1 MTSVFAVW
9 SLLSSSQRVSAIVLF
24 GWMLV
29 GMALEMLGIGLIV
42 PALALLVGNPGAAPA
57 GVAGML
63 QERLG
68 GVSQERLLL
77 WGVTAIIAIYVL
89 KTAVLLFINWQQH
102 RFVAGLNADLSSRLF
117 SAYMRQPWPFHLQR
131 SSAVLIRNLEAISSI
146 TEAVGWALVLVA
158 ETLVLAG
165 IVLLLGWFEPLGALG
180 VALVTGIA
188 AFVLDQSIRGRVA
201 LWGRLRQEHAAL
213 RMKHMQEGL
222 HGVKPA
228 LLRGRQETFLRRFTE
243 SSAAFARMTAKKMF
257 IGNLPRLWFELVA
270 VVSLSALVGIMAA
283 EGKSMQSMVPIVGL
297 FAAAAFRVLPSV
309 NRLATALHTLRFND
323 NALETLRG
331 ELALE
336 LCAAPASPSAP
347 LPPLQR
353 EIRVEDVSYRY
364 PDAAE
369 DALKAIDMTV
379 ARGAAV
385 GLVGSSGAGK
395 STLIDV
401 ILGLLPPTKGCVF
414 VDGTDIRANPLG
426 WQRMVGYVPQS
437 IYLIDDSIRRNIA
450 FGVPD
455 DAIDEAAV
463 ERALRAA
470 CLHDFVISL
479 PQRLD
484 SCVGEHGVR
493 LSGGQRQRIGIA
505 RALYDDPAI
514 LVLDEATSSLDL
526 VTERQ
531 IMDEISALQGE
542 KTLIIVSHRDSTV
555 AHCDVIYQMEKGTLR
570 RVAATADA

>member
-1 MTSVFAVW
+1 MTSVSAVW
-9 SLLSSSQRVSAIVLF
+9 SLLSSSQRVAAIVLF

-29 GMALEMLGIGLIV
+29 GMVLEMLGIGLIV
-42 PALALLVGNPGAAPA
+42 PALALLDGNASALPA
-57 GVAGML
+57 GLARML

-68 GVSQERLLL
+68 GFSQERLLL
-77 WGVTAIIAIYVL
+77 VGVAAIITIYVS

-117 SAYMRQPWPFHLQR
+117 SAYLRQPWPFHLQR
-131 SSAVLIRNLEAISSI
+131 NSAVLIRNLNAISSI

-158 ETLVLAG
+158 ESLVLAG
-165 IVLLLGWFEPLGALG
+165 IVVLLGWFEPIGAAG
-180 VALVTGIA
+180 VAVVTGLA
-188 AFVLDQSIRGRVA
+188 AFLLDLCIRGRVA
-201 LWGRLRQEHAAL
+201 LWGRLWQEHAAS
-213 RMKHMQEGL
+213 RTKHMHEGL
-222 HGVKPA
+222 YGVKPA
-228 LLRGRQETFLRRFTE
+228 ILHDRRDTFLRRFAE
-243 SSAAFARMTAKKMF
+243 SSTAFARMTAKKMF

-283 EGKSMQSMVPIVGL
+283 EGKSMQAMVPIVGL

-323 NALETLRG
+323 NALETLRN

-336 LCAAPASPSAP
+336 RSGMPATQAPPMQ
-347 LPPLQR
+347 PLQH
-353 EIRVEDVSYRY
+353 EIRVAGVSYRY
-364 PDAAE
+364 PEASE
-369 DALKAIDMTV
+369 DALKAVDMTV
-379 ARGAAV
+379 ERGAAV

-395 STLIDV
+395 SSLIDV
-401 ILGLLPPTKGCVF
+401 ILGLLPPTKGGVF

-437 IYLIDDSIRRNIA
+437 IYLVDDSIRRNVA

-455 DAIDEAAV
+455 ESIDEAAV

-470 CLHDFVISL
+470 RLHDFVNSL

-505 RALYDDPAI
+505 RALYVDPAI

-526 VTERQ
+526 DTERQ
-531 IMDEISALQGE
+531 IMDEISVLQGE
-542 KTLIIVSHRDSTV
+542 KTLIVVSHRDSTV
-555 AHCDVIYQMEKGTLR
+555 AQCDVIYQMEKGTLR
-570 RVAATADA
+570 RVDATAKA